1 MILASGRTPDKH
13 IGIYIY
19 MNTLSKL
26 TWRKITRFW
35 EIHLPSF
42 FFHYLPNLQSIIFFC
57 IYRLISGGVVGSS
70 SGLGILGVGLPRK
83 NFQLP
88 PQSPGMETGD
98 IFLELREKR
107 PAMG

>member
-1 MILASGRTPDKH
+1 MAENHQILGDTS
-13 IGIYIY
+13 
-19 MNTLSKL
+19 SKVFFS
-26 TWRKITRFW
+26 ITFQ
-35 EIHLPSF
+35 ICKASF
-42 FFHYLPNLQSIIFFC
+42 FLYLSFK
-57 IYRLISGGVVGSS
+57 GVVGSS